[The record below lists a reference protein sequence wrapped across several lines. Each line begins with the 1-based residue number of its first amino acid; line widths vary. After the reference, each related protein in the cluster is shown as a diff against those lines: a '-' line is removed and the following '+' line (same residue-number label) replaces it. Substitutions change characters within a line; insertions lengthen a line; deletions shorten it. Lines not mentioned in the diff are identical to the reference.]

1 MLYINNKELIKIYLK
16 TIMITLTALI
26 FFCRR
31 FPYGSLYLK
40 KNKHTHKV
48 ALMHAITLTGSDPA
62 GIIPKRVNV

>member
-1 MLYINNKELIKIYLK
+1 
-16 TIMITLTALI
+16 MIAFTALI

-48 ALMHAITLTGSDPA
+48 ALMHAILSQFRSNRDYPF
-62 GIIPKRVNV
+62 KRVNV